1 MAMPRTQT
9 MVQLTDALV
18 ELLDQE
24 AGRRGISRS
33 ALIRDLLEESLR
45 DEREAELSRQIVEA
59 YTRLPT
65 ATPDEWG
72 ELAQQTGATE
82 RDLLA
87 RLDAEE
93 RDAGFGAW

>member
-1 MAMPRTQT
+1 MAMARTQT
-9 MVQLTDALV
+9 MVQLSDSLIG
-18 ELLDQE
+18 LLDQE

-45 DEREAELSRQIVEA
+45 DEREAEIDRQIVEG
-59 YTRLPT
+59 YTRIPPQ
-65 ATPDEWG
+65 TPDEWG
-72 ELAQQTGATE
+72 ELTRESHAGIDE
-82 RDLLA
+82 LLA

>member
-1 MAMPRTQT
+1 MPRIQT
-9 MVQLTDALV
+9 MVQLTDSLV

-33 ALIRDLLEESLR
+33 ALIRGLLEESLR
-45 DEREAELSRQIVEA
+45 DQREGEIDRQIVEG
-59 YTRLPT
+59 YTRVPP

-72 ELAQQTGATE
+72 EVAEQAGAGTI
-82 RDLLA
+82 DLLA

-93 RDAGFGAW
+93 RDAGLGPW

>member
-1 MAMPRTQT
+1 MTMPRAQT
-9 MVQLTDALV
+9 MVQLTDTLV
-18 ELLDQE
+18 ALLDQE

-45 DEREAELSRQIVEA
+45 DERELEIDRQIVEG
-59 YTRLPT
+59 YTRLPP

-72 ELAQQTGATE
+72 ELTQGAGAGIG
-82 RDLLA
+82 DLLA

-93 RDAGFGAW
+93 RGAGFGEW

>member
-1 MAMPRTQT
+1 
-9 MVQLTDALV
+9 MVQLTDTLV
-18 ELLDQE
+18 GLLDQE

-45 DEREAELSRQIVEA
+45 DERETEIDRQIVEG
-59 YTRLPT
+59 YTRLPP

-72 ELAQQTGATE
+72 ELTQESGAGIG
-82 RDLLA
+82 DLLA

-93 RDAGFGAW
+93 RRAGFGEW

>member
-1 MAMPRTQT
+1 
-9 MVQLTDALV
+9 MVQLTDTLV
-18 ELLDQE
+18 GLLDQE

-45 DEREAELSRQIVEA
+45 DEREVEIDRQIVEG
-59 YTRLPT
+59 YTRVPT

-72 ELAQQTGATE
+72 ELARQSGAGTS
-82 RDLLA
+82 DLLA

>member
-1 MAMPRTQT
+1 
-9 MVQLTDALV
+9 MVQLTDTLV
-18 ELLDQE
+18 SLLDQE
-24 AGRRGISRS
+24 AGRRGLSRS

-45 DEREAELSRQIVEA
+45 DQREVEIDRQIVDG
-59 YTRLPT
+59 YTRVPP

-72 ELAQQTGATE
+72 DLTRESDAAL
-82 RDLLA
+82 RDLFA